1 MKETAKQ
8 ELSRGPGANIGS
20 DEWQAAKEKH
30 VASKQI
36 SEQIRQKNKV
46 MLKRK
51 DNYEIKQIKNT
62 ATA

>member
-20 DEWQAAKEKH
+20 DEWQVAKEKH

-36 SEQIRQKNKV
+36 SEQIRLKNKV